1 MIVPGRV
8 HPKHILQILRYVG
21 RPLAL
26 LFCWDVAV
34 TVGYMATPHKF
45 DFPPLPL
52 PLIGSVVA
60 VFLAFRNTTAYAR
73 WWEARTLWGAIVNS
87 SRNFTRELK
96 MLLPS
101 ASIGVRTELV
111 RRHIAY
117 VHALRLHLRRQS
129 PWHELAGYLPADE
142 LAQLHAVANVPN
154 AILERSAQIIGR
166 LEELD
171 SIKLAALARTLSDVS
186 NAQGGMERINN
197 TPFPE
202 QYATYPV
209 MFTHG
214 FCLLLPLGLVGSL
227 GIYTPLGSTVAG
239 FLFLALLQIGKDMQA
254 PFANTEN
261 DVPMTSLTRSI
272 EIVLRDSLGE
282 AHQLKPVEVE
292 DGVLW

>member
-8 HPKHILQILRYVG
+8 RPRQVLQVLHYVG

-26 LFCWDVAV
+26 LFFWDVAV
-34 TVGYMATPHKF
+34 TAGYLATPYKF
-45 DFPPLPL
+45 DVPALPL
-52 PLIGSVVA
+52 SLIGSAIA

-73 WWEARTLWGAIVNS
+73 WWEARTLWGAMVNA
-87 SRNFTRELK
+87 SRTFARELK

-101 ASIGVRTELV
+101 GSSTVRADLV

-129 PWHELAGYLPADE
+129 PWGELQQRLPADE
-142 LAQLHAVANVPN
+142 LEQLRAVTNVPN
-154 AILERSAQIIGR
+154 AILDRSAQIIG
-166 LEELD
+166 EMSDLD
-171 SIKLAALARTLSDVS
+171 SMKLATLARTLSDFS

-197 TPFPE
+197 TPFPR

-209 MFTHG
+209 VFTHG

-239 FLFLALLQIGKDMQA
+239 FLFLALLQIGNDMQA

-272 EIVLRDSLGE
+272 EIVLRDGLDE
-282 AHQLKPVEVE
+282 AHQLKPVDVE
-292 DGVLW
+292 NGVLW